1 MSIPTEDHGVLLATG
16 WEFAFKGTGSQFGT
30 HGVRR
35 VAVYDLS
42 LIVARLAGKS
52 TKLCGCQ
59 GFGDCEKDHV
69 SDAIDFAE
77 FNILGA
83 YLGDGMP
90 VFLTPRSWDEWQK
103 DMEELS

>member
-1 MSIPTEDHGVLLATG
+1 
-16 WEFAFKGTGSQFGT
+16 
-30 HGVRR
+30 
-35 VAVYDLS
+35 
-42 LIVARLAGKS
+42 
-52 TKLCGCQ
+52 
-59 GFGDCEKDHV
+59 V